1 MPNKFAVNSLE
12 TFLVAHF
19 KLYTKSKNKI
29 WNRLFYL
36 YFRSIKQENM
46 KNKALLVGI
55 NKYPDPRNELRG
67 CVNDILDMEHFIA
80 DANKVYPKQNI
91 KKLTNKDAT
100 KKGILSQLKWL
111 IEGAEAGDQLL
122 FHYSGHGAQAPTK
135 FTSLEKDGLDEIIC
149 PYDFDGTNNTSLRDK
164 EFAQL
169 FAAIPKGVHFVWI
182 SDSCH
187 AEDLSRDPFIADEV
201 NKLENTH
208 YKQFRFFTGLA
219 HFENSEDEAYD
230 QANITIGKIAPI
242 ISPLNGALLSAC
254 QSHELSADAYINNRF
269 NGAFTHYLIENLNKY
284 SETKNMKD
292 VIALVNKDL
301 AKNGYDQ
308 NPQSEGLLENNFFF
322 L

>member
-1 MPNKFAVNSLE
+1 
-12 TFLVAHF
+12 
-19 KLYTKSKNKI
+19 
-29 WNRLFYL
+29 
-36 YFRSIKQENM
+36 M

-80 DANKVYPKQNI
+80 EANKVYPKQNI

-100 KKGILSQLKWL
+100 KKGILTQLKWL

-122 FHYSGHGAQAPTK
+122 FHYSGHGAQAPTL

-149 PYDFDGTNNTSLRDK
+149 PYDFDGTNKTSLSDK

-169 FAAIPKGVHFVWI
+169 FAGIPKGVHFVWI

-187 AEDLSRDPFIADEV
+187 AEDLSRDPFITDDAD
-201 NKLENTH
+201 NLENTAYKH
-208 YKQFRFFTGLA
+208 YRYFTGLA
-219 HFENSEDEAYD
+219 HFEKREDEVNDLAG
-230 QANITIGKIAPI
+230 ITIVRTTPI
-242 ISPLNGALLSAC
+242 MSPLNGALLSGC
-254 QSHELSADAYINNRF
+254 QSHELSADAYINNRY
-269 NGAFTHYLIENLNKY
+269 NGAFTHYLIENLHKY
-284 SETKNMKD
+284 CEAKNMKA
-292 VIALVNKDL
+292 IIELVNKDL

-308 NPQSEGLLENNFFF
+308 SPQSEGLLENNFFF

>member
-1 MPNKFAVNSLE
+1 
-12 TFLVAHF
+12 
-19 KLYTKSKNKI
+19 
-29 WNRLFYL
+29 
-36 YFRSIKQENM
+36 M

-80 DANKVYPKQNI
+80 EANKVYPKQNI

-100 KKGILSQLKWL
+100 KKGILTQLKWL

-122 FHYSGHGAQAPTK
+122 FHYSGHGAQAPTL

-149 PYDFDGTNNTSLRDK
+149 PYDFDGTNKTSLRDK

-169 FAAIPKGVHFVWI
+169 FAGIPKGVHFVWI

-187 AEDLSRDPFIADEV
+187 AEDLSRDQFITDDAD
-201 NKLENTH
+201 NLENTAYKH
-208 YKQFRFFTGLA
+208 YRYFTGLS
-219 HFENSEDEAYD
+219 HFEKSEDEAHV
-230 QANITIGKIAPI
+230 QADITIGRIAPI
-242 ISPLNGALLSAC
+242 ISPLNGALLSGC
-254 QSHELSADAYINNRF
+254 QSHELSADAYINNRY

-284 SETKNMKD
+284 SETKNMKA
-292 VIALVNKDL
+292 IIELVNKDL

-308 NPQSEGLLENNFFF
+308 SPQSEGLLENNLFF